1 MAIITVPADTGNG
14 GGFSIAQGALV
25 PTVASGTPIVTN
37 MTTEHMLNKD
47 YDSAGCTDIPGTHG
61 HGWSGL
67 SGETG
72 SPFPFHTGHSNNYNS
87 TDWPMY
93 HAVKVSDHF
102 RGTVV
107 NRIFWSKHTNACGN
121 TDIWGTMKQLGDHTG
136 SSWHDTNNF
145 THLGRVHFGGSGSG
159 SERGTLTRSFN
170 TSKYGYRWILIQVHD
185 NDSTVLTYPNRGNV
199 GGWAMYG
206 MQIGYIA

>member
-1 MAIITVPADTGNG
+1 MAIITTPADSGNG

-25 PTVASGTPIVTN
+25 PTLASGTPIVTN

-47 YDSAGCTDIPGTHG
+47 YDSAGCTDVPGTHG

-72 SPFPFHTGHSNNYNS
+72 SPFPFHTGHSNNFAS
-87 TDWPMY
+87 SDWPMY

-136 SSWHDTNNF
+136 TSWYDTNNF

-159 SERGTLTRSFN
+159 NERGTLTRSFN
-170 TSKYGYRWILIQVHD
+170 TSKYGYRWILIQVLD
-185 NDSTVLTYPNRGNV
+185 SDSTSLTYPNRGNV

>member
-1 MAIITVPADTGNG
+1 MAIITTPADSGNG

-37 MTTEHMLNKD
+37 MTTEHMLNND
-47 YDSAGCTDIPGTHG
+47 YDSQAVTNIPSTHG
-61 HGWSGL
+61 HGWNGL
-67 SGETG
+67 CGETG
-72 SPFPFHTGHSNNYNS
+72 TNFAFHTGHSNNYSNS
-87 TDWPMY
+87 DWPMLC
-93 HAVKVSDHF
+93 AIKVSDHF

-107 NRIFWSKHTNACGN
+107 NRIFWSKHTNMCGN

-136 SSWHDTNNF
+136 TSWYDTNNF

-170 TSKYGYRWILIQVHD
+170 TSKYGYKWILIQVHD
-185 NDSTVLTYPNRGNV
+185 NDSTALTYPNRGNV

>member
-1 MAIITVPADTGNG
+1 VAIITVPADTGNG
-14 GGFSIAQGALV
+14 GGFSIAQGALE
-25 PTVASGTPIVTN
+25 PTLASGTPIVTN
-37 MTTEHMLNKD
+37 MSTEHMLNKD
-47 YDSAGCTDIPGTHG
+47 YDSQGVTNVPSTHG
-61 HGWSGL
+61 HGWNGL

-72 SPFPFHTGHSNNYNS
+72 TAFAFHTGHSNNFNS

-107 NRIFWSKHTNACGN
+107 NRVFWSKHTNACGN

-136 SSWHDTNNF
+136 TSWYDTNNF
-145 THLGRVHFGGSGSG
+145 THLGRVHFGGAGSG

-170 TSKYGYRWILIQVHD
+170 TSKYGYRWILFQVLDIHT
-185 NDSTVLTYPNRGNV
+185 SALTYPNRGNV

-206 MQIGYIA
+206 MQVGYIS